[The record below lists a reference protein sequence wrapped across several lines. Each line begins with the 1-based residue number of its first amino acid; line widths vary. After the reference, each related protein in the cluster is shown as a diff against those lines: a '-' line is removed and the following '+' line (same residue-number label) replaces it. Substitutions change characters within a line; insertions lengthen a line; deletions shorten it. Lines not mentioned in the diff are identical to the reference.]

1 MDLSNMSIG
10 ELRSLQERAAQEI
23 KARQNQEVAKARE
36 QILAIAQSIGVPLDD
51 LVRSTKEAKVSKK
64 AAVQYRHPEN
74 ASLEWKG
81 RGRQPHWVKA
91 WVDEGKSVDTLKV

>member
-10 ELRSLQERAAQEI
+10 ELRSLQDRAAQEI

-36 QILAIAQSIGVPLDD
+36 QILAIAQSVGVPLDD
-51 LVRSTKEAKVSKK
+51 LVRLPKSVKVSKK
-64 AAVQYRHPEN
+64 ATVKYRHPQN
-74 ASLEWKG
+74 VSLEWTG

>member
-10 ELRSLQERAAQEI
+10 ELRSLQDRAAQEI

-36 QILAIAQSIGVPLDD
+36 QILAIAQSVGVPLDD
-51 LVRSTKEAKVSKK
+51 LVRSTKSVKVSKK

-74 ASLEWKG
+74 ASLEWTG
-81 RGRQPHWVKA
+81 RGRQPNWVKA
-91 WVDEGKSVDTLKV
+91 WVDEGKSIEGLKT

>member
-1 MDLSNMSIG
+1 MDLSNMSIS
-10 ELRSLQERAAQEI
+10 ELRSLHDRAEQEI

-36 QILAIAQSIGVPLDD
+36 QILAIAQSVGIPIDD
-51 LVRSTKEAKVSKK
+51 LVRSSKPVKVPKK

-74 ASLEWKG
+74 ASLEWTG

-91 WVDEGKSVDTLKV
+91 WVDEGKSIDALKI